1 MISTLEKD
9 SRQNQSAKSTQKRKR
24 LVSEEDVIG
33 DDLIKNQQVIF
44 EYIKEIVDKMSNLS
58 KEIVVLAENVEKKR
72 RLFDQLDN

>member
-1 MISTLEKD
+1 M
-9 SRQNQSAKSTQKRKR
+9 
-24 LVSEEDVIG
+24 SEEDVIG